1 MVKITSLLSCAM
13 LLFFVVLENSL
24 LAIENNVL
32 LVQQNKTVNGITFSI
47 TNAKVLDSDA
57 VSTLVVYKK
66 VNYKRQVLDVVV
78 AYSVGMPNSFYF
90 IENQY
95 LSDHFIAIHEFTGGG
110 SCCEYTHIFSIKP
123 IFSKLLSQERGV
135 SFVSTDTIRISRDRP
150 GVDHS
155 KYANCCRPQR
165 VYLYTLTGNGLQL
178 ISERDE

>member
-32 LVQQNKTVNGITFSI
+32 LVQQNKTVNSITFSI

-95 LSDHFIAIHEFTGGG
+95 LMV
-110 SCCEYTHIFSIKP
+110 
-123 IFSKLLSQERGV
+123 SQEPKG
-135 SFVSTDTIRISRDRP
+135 TDF
-150 GVDHS
+150 
-155 KYANCCRPQR
+155 
-165 VYLYTLTGNGLQL
+165 
-178 ISERDE
+178 

>member
-78 AYSVGMPNSFYF
+78 AYSVGMPNSFYCSNPLVKTMDF
-90 IENQY
+90 Q
-95 LSDHFIAIHEFTGGG
+95 SKA
-110 SCCEYTHIFSIKP
+110 
-123 IFSKLLSQERGV
+123 FSKILRHVPCLMIGS
-135 SFVSTDTIRISRDRP
+135 SFWTRI
-150 GVDHS
+150 
-155 KYANCCRPQR
+155 
-165 VYLYTLTGNGLQL
+165 
-178 ISERDE
+178 